1 MAERGEGEEVKLV
14 IDASVVAKWIIPGKP
29 WEEEA
34 NTLKNAIAS
43 GRVKAYAPTLIV
55 YELASVILKAI
66 KNNILKVQDG
76 VEALKA
82 IGSLGISLIP
92 VLWEESAE
100 ILKIAT
106 ASGLTTYDSTY
117 LWLSKKLEGKLITAD
132 EELKRRGEAITKTV
146 LLGELGSFLKHS

>member
-1 MAERGEGEEVKLV
+1 VKKRGKESQRVEQRARGYALKPFERC
-14 IDASVVAKWIIPGKP
+14 
-29 WEEEA
+29 
-34 NTLKNAIAS
+34 
-43 GRVKAYAPTLIV
+43 
-55 YELASVILKAI
+55 I

-82 IGSLGISLIP
+82 IGSLGNLIP
-92 VLWEESAE
+92 ILWEESAE

-106 ASGLTTYDSTY
+106 ASGLTTRDSTY

-132 EELKRRGEAITKTV
+132 EELRRRGEIITKTV

>member
-1 MAERGEGEEVKLV
+1 MAEGGKREQVKLV
-14 IDASVVAKWIIPGKP
+14 IDASVAAKWIIPGEP

-34 NTLKNAIAS
+34 STLKNAIAS
-43 GRVKAYAPTLIV
+43 GHVKAYAPTLIV

-82 IGSLGISLIP
+82 IGSLGINLIP
-92 VLWEESAE
+92 ILWEESAE

-106 ASGLTTYDSTY
+106 ASGLTIYDSTY

-132 EELKRRGEAITKTV
+132 QELKRRGETITKTI
-146 LLGELGSFLKHS
+146 LLGELGSFLKRS

>member
-1 MAERGEGEEVKLV
+1 MAEGGERKEVKLV
-14 IDASVVAKWIIPGKP
+14 IDASVAAKWMIPGEP

-34 NTLKNAIAS
+34 STLKSAIVS

-82 IGSLGISLIP
+82 IGSLGINLIP
-92 VLWEESAE
+92 ILWEESAE

-132 EELKRRGEAITKTV
+132 EELKRRGGIITKTV

>member
-1 MAERGEGEEVKLV
+1 L
-14 IDASVVAKWIIPGKP
+14 
-29 WEEEA
+29 
-34 NTLKNAIAS
+34 
-43 GRVKAYAPTLIV
+43 KAYAPTLIV

-82 IGSLGISLIP
+82 IGSLGINLIP
-92 VLWEESAE
+92 ILWEESVE

-132 EELKRRGEAITKTV
+132 EELRRRGEIITKTI
-146 LLGELGSFLKHS
+146 LLGEIGSFLKGSIYYATSLADEAK

>member
-1 MAERGEGEEVKLV
+1 MAKGGKREQVKLV
-14 IDASVVAKWIIPGKP
+14 IDASVVAKWVIPGEP

-34 NTLKNAIAS
+34 STLKNAIAS
-43 GRVKAYAPTLIV
+43 GHVKAYAPTLIV

-76 VEALKA
+76 FEALKA
-82 IGSLGISLIP
+82 IGSLGINLIP
-92 VLWEESAE
+92 ILWEESAE

-132 EELKRRGEAITKTV
+132 EELRRGGEIITKTV

>member
-1 MAERGEGEEVKLV
+1 M
-14 IDASVVAKWIIPGKP
+14 
-29 WEEEA
+29 
-34 NTLKNAIAS
+34 
-43 GRVKAYAPTLIV
+43 KAYAPTLIV

-106 ASGLTTYDSTY
+106 ASGLTTRDSAY

-132 EELKRRGEAITKTV
+132 EELKKEGRNYRKNGFTRGIR
-146 LLGELGSFLKHS
+146 LFLFLKHS

>member
-1 MAERGEGEEVKLV
+1 MAERGEEEQVKLV
-14 IDASVVAKWIIPGKP
+14 IDASVVAKWVIPGEP

-43 GRVKAYAPTLIV
+43 GRVKAYAPTLII